1 MTMQQIINWIDR
13 KKQTIID
20 PNNEGIQEK
29 VILDL
34 NILSDK
40 DKTRLSLLYEL
51 EDFINLET
59 KFENN
64 IINEEE

>member
-1 MTMQQIINWIDR
+1 MQQIINWIDR